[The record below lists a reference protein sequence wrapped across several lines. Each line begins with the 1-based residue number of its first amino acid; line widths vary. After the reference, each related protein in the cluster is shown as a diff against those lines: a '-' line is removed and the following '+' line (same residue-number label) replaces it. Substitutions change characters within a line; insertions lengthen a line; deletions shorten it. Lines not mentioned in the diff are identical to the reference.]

1 MNFASLSHVLPWKA
15 PSGPTPTT
23 ATTPPVGGV
32 KDAGEPAF
40 DPAVKPK
47 RSNQQPDSDEDT
59 DDSQSTSSKDTAA
72 PTLQPQPSF
81 ARRLFGGSRV
91 TLPTLSRRN
100 TRSVSDFSES
110 DFAPL
115 PGGTPVWT
123 RYGLGAVV
131 TPRDDGILV
140 IALQG
145 GVGVRPMMLY
155 LHAGADEECYA
166 LPAIRFDWVDT
177 PRGEGEVL
185 SFDASTQSYRV
196 RVNDHEY
203 TVARGD
209 VRRAMPSSTRRQT
222 ASSATSTSR
231 RASASTGA
239 ATTAA
244 TQPPTALSKG
254 LNSAFKSIVTTSSE
268 LSTSTLQ
275 LVSNYYYVGQ
285 CVVTTFGP
293 GHITSLDQ
301 HAHRAQVQ
309 LTWGAMAYLSTDAIL
324 YYAKAL
330 VGMEVNTKFGH
341 GVVLDVRA
349 ADAMYTVRLH
359 SVKPGESEVVYVHE
373 SDLTRARRLRLSTAA
388 PTQVVKDTLA
398 YPTKLFAFAQNK
410 VKLFSHSTSG
420 VSDTAAK
427 NEGRPATNETTA
439 EPRMRRK
446 SVGERLS
453 DTLKKAKAS
462 SSLKSSSTT
471 GKTRSKSV
479 CVVES
484 DSDREQ
490 EPSTAGI

>member
-32 KDAGEPAF
+32 KNAAEPAF
-40 DPAVKPK
+40 DPAVKPAA
-47 RSNQQPDSDEDT
+47 RNPTNQHDSDDDT
-59 DDSQSTSSKDTAA
+59 DDSQSSSSKDTAA
-72 PTLQPQPSF
+72 PTLPPQQSF
-81 ARRLFGGSRV
+81 ARRFFGGSRV
-91 TLPTLSRRN
+91 TLPTLARRN

-131 TPRDDGILV
+131 TPREDGILV

-145 GVGVRPMMLY
+145 GIGTRPVTLY
-155 LHAGADEECYA
+155 LHSGADEECYA

-185 SFDASTQSYRV
+185 SFNASSQSYRV

-203 TVARGD
+203 TIARGD
-209 VRRAMPSSTRRQT
+209 VRRAMPSSSRRQT
-222 ASSATSTSR
+222 TPAATSTSR
-231 RASASTGA
+231 RASACTQASSQPA
-239 ATTAA
+239 A
-244 TQPPTALSKG
+244 ALSKG
-254 LNSAFKSIVTTSSE
+254 INSAFKSIVTTSSE

-293 GHITSLDQ
+293 GHITTLDQ
-301 HAHRAQVQ
+301 HAQRAQVQ

-359 SVKPGESEVVYVHE
+359 NVKPGESEVVYVHE
-373 SDLTRARRLRLSTAA
+373 SDLARARRLRLSTAA

-410 VKLFSHSTSG
+410 VKLFGHSTSG
-420 VSDTAAK
+420 VSDATVKTEGHPAK
-427 NEGRPATNETTA
+427 DQPAP

-453 DTLKKAKAS
+453 DTLKKAKAGS
-462 SSLKSSSTT
+462 TTKSSSAST
-471 GKTRSKSV
+471 KSRSKSV
-479 CVVES
+479 CAVES